1 MAFNTSVQTGEKDV
15 SDLVV
20 IGAGAGG
27 MTTALVAALQGLSV
41 TLCEATEQVGGTTA
55 TSAGTIW
62 IPGNRQSKALGL
74 DDSLEKG
81 CMYLD
86 AVLGKADPHGRRNAY
101 LSTADE
107 AIAFLESRSE
117 IKFVAAGI
125 HPDYLQLPGAATSGR
140 ALGPAEFDG
149 RRLGSEFNRI
159 RPPLQDLMILGGMMA
174 GKADVKALIGRY
186 RTWNN
191 FFHSVKL
198 LTRYGRDRLSYRR
211 GTRLVLGNALIARL
225 YYSLRQAGVKIR
237 FNTQLCDLVRYKGRV
252 TGALVNDDGTRLL
265 LHTRLGVVLA
275 TGGIGHHH
283 MLRSRLSSDNA
294 SFTSLAFERNR
305 GDGIVAA
312 QRAGAA
318 LDQHKD
324 SFFWQPVSRIPEKGG
339 GERLFPHLYLDRT
352 KPGIIAVDAT
362 GNRFVNEAASYHHFV
377 EAMRIRNGSANA
389 IPCYFICDSQFVRS
403 YGLGIIAP
411 GTRFFQ
417 KYVESGYVKTDP
429 ALAGLAK
436 KIGVDSRSLLLSI
449 KKNNQYA
456 LTGYDADF
464 GKGSTLLNTFNGDP
478 DHKPNPCL
486 GQISIPPFFALAIWP
501 ADAAS
506 STGLAT
512 DADGVVLDENGSRI
526 GGLYACGND
535 MASIMNGAY
544 PGPGITI
551 GPAMVFG
558 YRIALHA
565 KRTLSRTQEHLATR
579 NFHESK

>member
-1 MAFNTSVQTGEKDV
+1 MVVNRSVQTEKKDV
-15 SDLVV
+15 SDLIV

-62 IPGNRQSKALGL
+62 IPGNHQSKEVGL
-74 DDSLEKG
+74 DDSLENG
-81 CMYLD
+81 RVYLD
-86 AVLGKADPHGRRNAY
+86 AILGKEDPHGRRSAY
-101 LSTADE
+101 LGTADE

-117 IKFVAAGI
+117 IKFVPAGI
-125 HPDYLQLPGAATSGR
+125 HPDYLQLPGAAVFGR

-149 RRLGSEFNRI
+149 RRLGNEFRRI

-186 RTWNN
+186 RNWNN
-191 FFHSVKL
+191 FFHSAKIL
-198 LTRYGRDRLSYRR
+198 ARYGRDRLSYRR

-225 YYSLRQAGVKIR
+225 YYSLRQAGVIVR
-237 FNTQLCDLVRYKGRV
+237 FNTELCDLVRDRGRV
-252 TGALVNDDGTRLL
+252 TGALVNEGGTRLL

-275 TGGIGHHH
+275 TGGIGHNRT
-283 MLRSRLSSDNA
+283 LRSSLWSNNA
-294 SFTSLAFERNR
+294 SFPSLAFERNR

-312 QRAGAA
+312 QRAGAV
-318 LDQHKD
+318 LDRHKD

-339 GERLFPHLYLDRT
+339 SERLFPHLYLDRT
-352 KPGIIAVDAT
+352 KPGIIAVDGT
-362 GNRFVNEAASYHHFV
+362 GNRFANEAASYHHFV
-377 EAMRIRNGSANA
+377 EAMWARNGSDNA
-389 IPCYFICDSQFVRS
+389 IPCYFICDSLFVRS

-417 KYVESGYVKTDP
+417 RYEESGYIKTDP
-429 ALAGLAK
+429 TLAGLAK
-436 KIGVDSRSLLLSI
+436 KIGVEPQSLLLSI

-456 LTGYDADF
+456 LTGHDADF

-478 DHKPNPCL
+478 GHKPNPCL
-486 GQISIPPFFALAIWP
+486 GQISAPPFFALAIWP

-526 GGLYACGND
+526 CGLYACGND

-565 KRTLSRTQEHLATR
+565 KRMLSRPQEHLAMR